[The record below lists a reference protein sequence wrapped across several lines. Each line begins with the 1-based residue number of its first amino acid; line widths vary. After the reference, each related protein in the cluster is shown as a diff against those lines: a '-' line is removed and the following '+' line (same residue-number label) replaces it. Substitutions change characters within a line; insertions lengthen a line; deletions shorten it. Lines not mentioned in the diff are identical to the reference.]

1 MAKKIKGSARKL
13 MAVLLALLT
22 GWAAYN
28 HTSAQG
34 EFADSLLLQSSCTD
48 ICYVDAVNGN
58 DANTGSTPASAKQTI
73 AAAISAVTTG
83 GEVRILAGT
92 YSESVVVNKNI
103 TLQGAGIGQTILQ
116 GPGCPTTA
124 GITLAGSHTGITIT
138 DLIVTGFLD
147 GINAGQNINFTTS
160 DTLIEDVAATN
171 NCRHGI
177 ISQAGVING
186 FTLNRVNASNNG
198 TALNLTGTQGR
209 GLWLINGVKSDIII
223 TDSNFNG
230 NQLVGID
237 ISDGT
242 VTNLLI
248 EDNNVISNFDSGIA
262 VLGAQGPGSTLI
274 QRNIVTNSG
283 RFGLELKVPSGSG
296 AASGPGSIVVT
307 NNVASWN
314 VAPSTSEL
322 RDRAGIAIIRNFAGP
337 LNMDQAVG
345 VVVTGNTVSGYRQI
359 SAVGEGFGVV
369 VEGTGHLVA
378 DNTLTDNDI
387 GLQLQA
393 GATGALSTP
402 FFDRGGA
409 VQSSAIIRDN
419 QINGNTEGL
428 RVIGSV
434 TGEINGNQIYSNTL
448 DGVAALDGPSLGV
461 NVTGNEICLNGDQ
474 GVENRVPAEG
484 VLNATGNWWGSVTG
498 PGLIASGSGDEVSA
512 GVNFADFVTVNPV
525 GSPCTQPSTDLALS
539 FVSPPASSRSGD
551 NFVAG
556 AFLAYNLTVTNN
568 GTVPAVAVRVVLSIA
583 DGVTFHMASP
593 GCAVSGL
600 IVTCQLGTL
609 APGDSVLAM
618 VDVRT
623 TLPANFG
630 PTSITNS
637 ASVISN
643 TPDPDLSNNTGSA
656 TNIIH
661 RLQLTSLCSPE
672 YNERRV
678 WRIRSSMPVSAGYVW
693 QFPDGLS
700 GQGTAP
706 SGDSTFTTP
715 AAPDPTTVIL
725 RIANLDHDVKASRG
739 PCADIAI
746 TKTDNQTEAALGA
759 ELVYTLTVTNNGL
772 GAANDVT
779 VIDTLP
785 AGLTF
790 LNADPAPTS
799 ASGGALTFALGMIPG
814 GGSATLTIRARA
826 DQTGEIT
833 NTASVSQASEPPDTN
848 PDNNTASD
856 TTMILPPPSLELSVS
871 ADRASAAIGET
882 ITYNYV
888 VTNTG
893 GTPLNNIMVVDDRLG
908 GIPLTA
914 TSLNPGQT
922 ASGLGTLTVQEAH
935 LPGPLTNSV
944 VASAI
949 APDGSQISDQGT
961 TSVDLIPPVTCADIT
976 PEIALSGTIQAG
988 GGAAAG
994 YITNNAEVAC
1004 DFEIG
1009 LASYRKF
1016 DESIDTQVIFDSV
1029 TPTVR
1034 IEAGQTISLSVTL
1047 PACAGQVDLFYGPV
1061 ISPTF
1066 GSQRYGDRLLAAVHF
1081 GGEDYC
1087 TQESTP
1093 EAPVGQMI
1101 GAPLIV
1107 LTPEETPLPEAT
1119 DDPPDDPEA
1128 TEAP

>member
-1 MAKKIKGSARKL
+1 
-13 MAVLLALLT
+13 
-22 GWAAYN
+22 
-28 HTSAQG
+28 
-34 EFADSLLLQSSCTD
+34 
-48 ICYVDAVNGN
+48 
-58 DANTGSTPASAKQTI
+58 
-73 AAAISAVTTG
+73 
-83 GEVRILAGT
+83 
-92 YSESVVVNKNI
+92 
-103 TLQGAGIGQTILQ
+103 
-116 GPGCPTTA
+116 
-124 GITLAGSHTGITIT
+124 
-138 DLIVTGFLD
+138 
-147 GINAGQNINFTTS
+147 
-160 DTLIEDVAATN
+160 
-171 NCRHGI
+171 
-177 ISQAGVING
+177 
-186 FTLNRVNASNNG
+186 
-198 TALNLTGTQGR
+198 
-209 GLWLINGVKSDIII
+209 
-223 TDSNFNG
+223 
-230 NQLVGID
+230 
-237 ISDGT
+237 
-242 VTNLLI
+242 
-248 EDNNVISNFDSGIA
+248 
-262 VLGAQGPGSTLI
+262 
-274 QRNIVTNSG
+274 
-283 RFGLELKVPSGSG
+283 VPSGSG

-345 VVVTGNTVSGYRQI
+345 VVVTGNTVSGYRQL
-359 SAVGEGFGVV
+359 SVAGEGFGVV

-402 FFDRGGA
+402 FFDRGSA

-428 RVIGSV
+428 RVIGPV

-512 GVNFADFVTVNPV
+512 GVNFAGFITINPV
-525 GSPCTQPSTDLALS
+525 GSPCTQPSTDLALDKS
-539 FVSPPASSRSGD
+539 VNID
-551 NFVAG
+551 HVLAG
-556 AFLAYNLTVTNN
+556 GTIIYTLTVTNTGTIPATTVSVVDTLSN
-568 GTVPAVAVRVVLSIA
+568 GVDFVA
-583 DGVTFHMASP
+583 GPENCSP
-593 GCAVSGL
+593 LNDV
-600 IVTCQLGTL
+600 VTCALGTL
-609 APGDSVLAM
+609 APNQSVSVALT
-618 VDVRT
+618 VIT
-623 TLPANFG
+623 SLPGTFG
-630 PTSITNS
+630 ATPVTNS
-637 ASVISN
+637 ASVTATTLDSN
-643 TPDPDLSNNTGSA
+643 SSNNNASA
-656 TNIIH
+656 TTTVH
-661 RLQLTSLCSPE
+661 RLQLTSVCSPNYAVE
-672 YNERRV
+672 RV
-678 WRIRSSMPVSAGYVW
+678 WRVRSTLPALAAYAWEVSAEIA
-693 QFPDGLS
+693 F

-706 SGDSTFTTP
+706 TGDSFFTAP
-715 AAPDPTTVIL
+715 ANGEASTTIL
-725 RIANLDHDVKASRG
+725 RANGINHDVKASRG

-759 ELVYTLTVTNNGL
+759 ELTYTLTVTNNGL
-772 GAANDVT
+772 GAANDVIVT
-779 VIDTLP
+779 DNLP

-790 LNADPAPTS
+790 LSADPAPTS
-799 ASGGALTFALGMIPG
+799 ASGGALIFALGTVPG

-833 NTASVSQASEPPDTN
+833 NTARVSQASEPPDTN
-848 PDNNTASD
+848 PGNNTASD

-871 ADRASAAIGET
+871 ADRGRAGIGET

-893 GTPLNNIMVVDDRLG
+893 GTPLNTIMVVDDRLG

-922 ASGLGTLTVQEAH
+922 ASGLGTLTVQEGD
-935 LPGPLTNSV
+935 LPGPLISSA

-949 APDGSQISDQGT
+949 VPDGSQITDQSGA
-961 TSVDLIPPVTCADIT
+961 SVELIPPVTCADIT

-1004 DFEIG
+1004 DFQIG

-1034 IEAGQTISLSVTL
+1034 IEPGQTISLNVTL
-1047 PACAGQVDLFYGPV
+1047 PTCAGQVDLFYGPV

-1087 TQESTP
+1087 TQEATP
-1093 EAPVGQMI
+1093 EAPVGQII

-1128 TEAP
+1128 TETP